1 MRGRVRSTS
10 WSSRVNGRIWSRT
23 SSGSGD
29 GVGAQ
34 HIGRLFKA
42 VANWGVAGFGM
53 LSEGDEDEGFDGQ
66 SGDGVSCRGVE
77 G

>member
-1 MRGRVRSTS
+1 MEQDV
-10 WSSRVNGRIWSRT
+10 V
-23 SSGSGD
+23 GSGD